1 MPLSS
6 ADLTEDLYEMTEHLF
21 ASFNVRLKRG
31 SDVVRTEI
39 GHQPGCRLLVLCIA
53 IRGLA
58 SLGHS
63 C

>member
-6 ADLTEDLYEMTEHLF
+6 AALTEGLYEMTERLF
-21 ASFNVRLKRG
+21 ASFNVRLKRD

-39 GHQPGCRLLVLCIA
+39 GLQPGSRPLVLCIA

-58 SLGHS
+58 SLAHS